1 MGVGGRGDRGVG
13 VVRSWEGGG
22 ARRGARG
29 EMGGVG
35 IVGVWARSYEGHRV
49 GPIGPGGLPW
59 PFGPSGLGVF
69 FFLSFWFFCFLYFT
83 IAFYLFLLANQFC

>member
-1 MGVGGRGDRGVG
+1 
-13 VVRSWEGGG
+13 
-22 ARRGARG
+22 
-29 EMGGVG
+29 MGGVG

-69 FFLSFWFFCFLYFT
+69 LFLSFWFFCFLYFT
-83 IAFYLFLLANQFC
+83 IAFILFLLANQFF